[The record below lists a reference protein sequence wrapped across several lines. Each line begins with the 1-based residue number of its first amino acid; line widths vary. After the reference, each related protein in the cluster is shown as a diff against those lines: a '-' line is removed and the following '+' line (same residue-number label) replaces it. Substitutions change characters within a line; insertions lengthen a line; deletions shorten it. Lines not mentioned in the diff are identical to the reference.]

1 MYKYLEKRK
10 AKQQRKLEEEFDRVF
25 KKFMKEEMYAKRI

>member
-1 MYKYLEKRK
+1 MYKFLQRRK

-25 KKFMKEEMYAKRI
+25 KQFMKEEMYGR